1 MAKKRKLETKS
12 VAEPAN
18 TQPTQP
24 EASQTPAEQET
35 KRGHEEIKPEN
46 QEIKQEQPEIKSEQ
60 HEEGAV
66 DETEPTEAPQNDGV
80 EEMNDVGGEEEE
92 KEEEEEEPIEK
103 LLEPFTKEQLFEL
116 LCSAAES
123 HSDVLDKIRSIA
135 DVDPVHRKIFVH
147 GLGWD
152 TNAETLIN
160 AFKEYGEIEDCKA
173 VADKISGKSKGY
185 GFILF
190 KRRSGARKALKEPQK
205 KIGNRMTACQLAA
218 AGPVVPQSQPP
229 QQAVAAVGVAA
240 AAAATVSE
248 YTQRKIYVS
257 NVSADIDPQKLLAF
271 FAKYG
276 EIVEGPLGLDKQT
289 GKPKGFALFVYK
301 TVESAR
307 KALEE
312 PHKNFE
318 GHILNC
324 QRAIDGPKH
333 NKMQFQIQSSGG
345 GGIGSQYGRS
355 GGGPGFPA
363 AHGSAGDV
371 GGGHHMMAPTGVH
384 FNQGGAPLNPVL
396 GQALTALLAGQ
407 GGGLGLNNIL
417 GTIGSSGVAP
427 MNQSVP
433 AMVGNVGHGM
443 QGGYGNQASSI
454 GQGLIG
460 GYGNPHGVQGGYP
473 NPQMGQGGAGRSQGA
488 GHMGGVAPYM
498 GH

>member
-12 VAEPAN
+12 QAEPAN
-18 TQPTQP
+18 TQPEP
-24 EASQTPAEQET
+24 SQTLEIKQECEET
-35 KRGHEEIKPEN
+35 KPEHEEIKA
-46 QEIKQEQPEIKSEQ
+46 EQPEIK
-60 HEEGAV
+60 HDVHEGAV
-66 DETEPTEAPQNDGV
+66 NDNNEEEEEVKPTEAQND
-80 EEMNDVGGEEEE
+80 EETNNLGEEED
-92 KEEEEEEPIEK
+92 EEPIEK
-103 LLEPFTKEQLFEL
+103 LLEPFTKDQLFEL
-116 LCSAAES
+116 LRGAAEA
-123 HSDVLDKIRSIA
+123 HPDVLDRIRSIA

-173 VADKISGKSKGY
+173 VSDKISGKSKGY

-190 KRRSGARKALKEPQK
+190 KRRSGARRALREPQK

-218 AGPVVPQSQPP
+218 AGPV
-229 QQAVAAVGVAA
+229 GVAA
-240 AAAATVSE
+240 GAGAGANSSE

-257 NVSADIDPQKLLAF
+257 NVSADIDPQKLLTF

-289 GKPKGFALFVYK
+289 GKPKGFTLFVYR

-312 PHKNFE
+312 PHKNLE
-318 GHILNC
+318 GHILHC

-333 NKMQFQIQSSGG
+333 NKMQFQNQSSGG

-355 GGGPGFPA
+355 GGGSGFAA
-363 AHGSAGDV
+363 AHGSTGDV
-371 GGGHHMMAPTGVH
+371 GGGHHLMAPPGVH
-384 FNQGGAPLNPVL
+384 FNQGAQLNPVL

-417 GTIGSSGVAP
+417 GTIGSSGVAAP
-427 MNQSVP
+427 MNQAVP
-433 AMVGNVGHGM
+433 AMVGNVM
-443 QGGYGNQASSI
+443 QGGYGNQASGI

-473 NPQMGQGGAGRSQGA
+473 NPQMGQGGAGRPQGA